1 MTGDDPGVGAQ
12 GSVEDFAALAAH
24 QLGEAVA
31 LVRGAAAVL
40 EAQQAG
46 LGAHGDDALRAIG
59 AGADRAQR
67 FVDDLLDVV
76 RVAAEP
82 DATDGAEL
90 DAALDVAVAALATA
104 IERERV
110 QVQRDPLPRAGVDR
124 HEAERLMLHLLRSAM
139 AAGARRV
146 RVAATPGDT
155 GVVLEVLDDGA
166 PPRAGVP
173 AFAPFARPR
182 GRGPLV
188 GAGVSLTVCRRI
200 VERRGGSI
208 ALEVR
213 PDATTHNTQR
223 LPGAG

>member
-1 MTGDDPGVGAQ
+1 MTDDDPGVAAQ
-12 GSVEDFAALAAH
+12 GSVDEFAALAAH

-40 EAQQAG
+40 QSQPG
-46 LGAHGDDALRAIG
+46 TLGPNGDDALRAIG

-67 FVDDLLDVV
+67 FVDDLLDLV

-90 DAALDVAVAALATA
+90 DAALDVASAALQVA

-110 QVQRDPLPRAGVDR
+110 QVQRDPLPRAGLDR

-146 RVAATPGDT
+146 RVAATPAGSD
-155 GVVLEVLDDGA
+155 VVLEVLDDGA
-166 PPRAGVP
+166 PPRSDVP
-173 AFAPFARPR
+173 PFAPFARPR

-200 VERRGGSI
+200 AERRGGSI
-208 ALEVR
+208 DVAVR
-213 PDATTHNTQR
+213 PDDTTLMTLR

>member
-1 MTGDDPGVGAQ
+1 MTGDDPAVAAQ

-40 EAQQAG
+40 QAQPAT
-46 LGAHGDDALRAIG
+46 LGANGDDALRAIG

-67 FVDDLLDVV
+67 FVDDLLDLV
-76 RVAAEP
+76 RVSAEP
-82 DATDGAEL
+82 EATDGAEL
-90 DAALDVAVAALATA
+90 DAALDVAAASLGHV
-104 IERERV
+104 IERDRLKL
-110 QVQRDPLPRAGVDR
+110 QRDPLPRAGVDG

-146 RVAATPGDT
+146 RVGATRAGGD
-155 GVVLEVLDDGA
+155 VVVEVLDDGV
-166 PPRAGVP
+166 PPAAEVP
-173 AFAPFARPR
+173 PFAPFARPR

-200 VERRGGSI
+200 AERRGGNI
-208 ALEVR
+208 ELEVR
-213 PDATTHNTQR
+213 PDDTTLMTVR
-223 LPGAG
+223 LPAAG